1 MIYFIV
7 NSFTESKYSKEKVR
21 DIATQVALGYNLS
34 MKILFLFLLSVTL
47 YAKYYASIHPISPTV
62 KQRMLAGKSW
72 HKGCPVDTEDL
83 RYVKM
88 SYIDFSGK
96 ERTGEM
102 IVHKSVAKE
111 VTAIFEKLYKAKYP
125 IRQMHLV
132 SDFGGSDWKSID
144 ADNTSAFNCRN
155 ATGSHKWSKH
165 SYGRAIDLNPLE
177 NPYISRNGHIAHKAS
192 QKFRKRQHQNH
203 SAADRAVLLQDDPA
217 VQIFKAHGWKWGG
230 DWKGVKDYQHF
241 SK

>member
-1 MIYFIV
+1 MV
-7 NSFTESKYSKEKVR
+7 NNPYRQFLIS
-21 DIATQVALGYNLS
+21 
-34 MKILFLFLLSVTL
+34 ILFFLLVTGSVWG
-47 YAKYYASIHPISPTV
+47 KYHAAIIPVDNTI
-62 KQRMLAGKSW
+62 KQRMLKGHSW
-72 HKGCPVDTEDL
+72 HEGCPVHYKNL
-83 RYVKM
+83 RYLTM
-88 SYIDFSGK
+88 TYIDFTGK

-102 IVHKSVAKE
+102 IVHKAVAKD
-111 VTAIFEKLYKAKYP
+111 VTAIFAKLYALKYP
-125 IRQMHLV
+125 IRQMRLV

-155 ATGSHKWSKH
+155 ATGSKKWSKH

-177 NPYISRNGHIAHKAS
+177 NPYISHSGHIAHKAS
-192 QKFRKRQHQNH
+192 QKFRKRQHQHH

-217 VQIFKAHGWKWGG
+217 VQVFKAHGWTWGG

>member
-1 MIYFIV
+1 MV
-7 NSFTESKYSKEKVR
+7 NNPYRQFLIS
-21 DIATQVALGYNLS
+21 
-34 MKILFLFLLSVTL
+34 ILFFLLVTGSVWG
-47 YAKYYASIHPISPTV
+47 KYHAAIIPVDNTI
-62 KQRMLAGKSW
+62 KQRMLKGHSW
-72 HKGCPVDTEDL
+72 HEGCPVHYKNL
-83 RYVKM
+83 RYLTM
-88 SYIDFSGK
+88 TYIDFTGK

-102 IVHKSVAKE
+102 IVHKAVAKD
-111 VTAIFEKLYKAKYP
+111 VTAIFAKLYALKYP
-125 IRQMHLV
+125 IRQMRLV

-155 ATGSHKWSKH
+155 ATGSKKWSKH

-177 NPYISRNGHIAHKAS
+177 NPYISHSGHIAHKAS
-192 QKFRKRQHQNH
+192 QKFRKRQHQHH

-230 DWKGVKDYQHF
+230 DWKGVQDYQHF

>member
-1 MIYFIV
+1 MVGKPYRYV
-7 NSFTESKYSKEKVR
+7 LH
-21 DIATQVALGYNLS
+21 A
-34 MKILFLFLLSVTL
+34 ILFLLLTGSVWG
-47 YAKYYASIHPISPTV
+47 KYHAVIMPVDKTV
-62 KQRMLAGKSW
+62 KQRMLKGHSW
-72 HKGCPVDTEDL
+72 HEGCPVHYQNL
-83 RYVKM
+83 RYLTM
-88 SYIDFSGK
+88 TYIDFSGK

-102 IVHKSVAKE
+102 IVHKTVAKE
-111 VTAIFEKLYKAKYP
+111 VTGIFKKLYKSGYP

-155 ATGSHKWSKH
+155 ATGSKKWSKH

-192 QKFRKRQHQNH
+192 FQYRKRVHRNK
-203 SAADRAVLLQDDPA
+203 SAEDRAVLLRNNEA
-217 VQIFKAHGWKWGG
+217 VKIFKAYGWQWGG
-230 DWKGVKDYQHF
+230 DWHGVKDYQHF

>member
-1 MIYFIV
+1 MVSNPY
-7 NSFTESKYSKEKVR
+7 R
-21 DIATQVALGYNLS
+21 Q
-34 MKILFLFLLSVTL
+34 FLISIFFFLLVSGSVWG
-47 YAKYYASIHPISPTV
+47 KYHAAIIPVDNTI
-62 KQRMLAGKSW
+62 KQRMLKGHSW
-72 HKGCPVDTEDL
+72 HEGCPVHYKNL
-83 RYVKM
+83 RYLTM
-88 SYIDFSGK
+88 TYIDFTGK

-102 IVHKSVAKE
+102 IVHKAVAKE
-111 VTAIFEKLYKAKYP
+111 VTEIFKKLYKSGYP
-125 IRQMHLV
+125 IRQMRLV

-177 NPYISRNGHIAHKAS
+177 NPYISHSGYIAHKAS
-192 QKFRKRQHQNH
+192 QKFRKRQHQHH
-203 SAADRAVLLQDDPA
+203 SAADRAVLLQNDPA
-217 VQIFKAHGWKWGG
+217 VQVFKAHGWTWGG

>member
-1 MIYFIV
+1 MSVMIPVASVSMFADYH
-7 NSFTESKYSKEKVR
+7 
-21 DIATQVALGYNLS
+21 ATVSAVTQ
-34 MKILFLFLLSVTL
+34 SVKT
-47 YAKYYASIHPISPTV
+47 
-62 KQRMLAGKSW
+62 RMLSGHSW
-72 HKGCPVDTEDL
+72 HDGCPVHWRDL
-83 RYVKM
+83 RYLQM
-88 SYIDFSGK
+88 RYIDFEGK

-132 SDFGGSDWKSID
+132 SDFGGSDWKSIE

-155 ATGSHKWSKH
+155 ATGSKKWSKH

-192 QKFRKRQHQNH
+192 QKFRNRRHQDN
-203 SAADRAVLLQDDPA
+203 STADRAVLLQDDPT

-230 DWKGVKDYQHF
+230 DWNGVKDYQHF